1 MTPPGFRPLLRPKG
15 QTPLKIL
22 DRPGTSHEIDNS
34 GGNKASHTQ
43 DMHSSRNVA
52 QGSPDITHIHTPEKK
67 SIQSMTDKQK
77 TSASQDRKPECS
89 QTSTAITPS
98 CDDSDTNLSQS
109 QTTGLRDVA
118 HSTGSP
124 QITIINIMPP
134 TPQQVGFPQV
144 LFVLIIIVPTF

>member
-34 GGNKASHTQ
+34 GGNKASHKQ
-43 DMHSSRNVA
+43 DMHASRNVA
-52 QGSPDITHIHTPEKK
+52 QASPDITHIHNPEKK
-67 SIQSMTDKQK
+67 SIQSMTEQ

-98 CDDSDTNLSQS
+98 CGDSDTNLSQS
-109 QTTGLRDVA
+109 TPTQTRGLRDVA
-118 HSTGSP
+118 HSSGPP

-144 LFVLIIIVPTF
+144 CLF